1 MRIHGLQKTTLLD
14 YPGHVAATLFTG
26 GCNFHCPFC
35 HNGDLVLNPG
45 GQPEI
50 PMEEIMAFLKKR
62 QGILDGVCIT
72 GGEPTL
78 QPDLEEFIGKVRE
91 LGYLIKLDT
100 NGYRPQV
107 LERLLE
113 KDLLDYVAMDIK
125 ASKANYASTVGMD
138 RVGNEDDKKAKSVQ
152 VGVGGSGIDKS
163 VQVTG
168 ADKGMNFGFSIAPIE
183 KSVALLKES
192 NIDYEFRTTVVK
204 GIHSIEEFEEIGKW
218 LAGCKA
224 YYLQA
229 FQENENVLAARLA
242 ESEGDGCTKFSCF
255 SRTDM
260 EQMAGLVGKYVEKV
274 CIRGIE

>member
-1 MRIHGLQKTTLLD
+1 MGSLQEGRELAVRIHGLQKTTLLD

-26 GCNFHCPFC
+26 GCNFRCPFC

-78 QPDLEEFIGKVRE
+78 QSDLEEFISEVRE

-107 LERLLE
+107 LEQMLE

-125 ASKANYASTVGMD
+125 ASKAKYARAVGMD
-138 RVGNEDDKKAKSVQ
+138 RVGNEDGKKAQ
-152 VGVGGSGIDKS
+152 YM
-163 VQVTG
+163 QVTC
-168 ADKGMNFGFSIAPIE
+168 ADNGMNSGFSIAPIE
-183 KSVALLKES
+183 KSVELLKES

-204 GIHSIEEFEEIGKW
+204 GIHCIEEFEEIGKW
-218 LAGCKA
+218 LSGCKA

-229 FQENENVLAARLA
+229 FQENENVLAGRLA
-242 ESEGDGCTKFSCF
+242 ESEGDGCTKFSCY

-260 EQMAGLVGKYVEKV
+260 EQMAVLAGKYIDKV
-274 CIRGIE
+274 SIRGIE